1 MRKLAGLVGLSL
13 CLGLA
18 PHPAAA
24 AGFDGR
30 WIAELP
36 AQGRCNFVGQLT
48 VVVAGGAVS
57 GELDDVNSGGDGRV
71 SVTGTLGPDGRST
84 AFVVDHRFAGA
95 ITFRDD
101 HFDATW
107 SNTTCARHAAG
118 DRAPDEAAVAGIAQ
132 ERKRRQAALTEEV
145 RRAKAGEAVDF
156 GQIRADVVYTR
167 DWQFFDGKAQNL
179 LTQADAAVKG
189 KDCAQALP
197 VLDEVLSM
205 EFINDSAHAL
215 RAECLRQ
222 TGETDKARVEDGI
235 AKGLIHSL
243 MDSWGGPHGLAQNLT
258 AAAGSSE
265 ESAYVISTMYEERD
279 VLANRHIELK
289 TRQTDIRGSNGRYYE
304 LVHGVSISGS
314 GVATDATG
322 HDIYFD
328 ITAFVTGRVSRRAAA
343 QVLQAELQ

>member
-57 GELDDVNSGGDGRV
+57 GELDDVNGGGGGRV
-71 SVTGTLGPDGRST
+71 SVAGTLGPDGRST
-84 AFVVDHRFAGA
+84 NFVIDHQFAGA
-95 ITFRDD
+95 IAFRDD

-107 SNTTCARHAAG
+107 SNTTCARHAVG
-118 DRAPDEAAVAGIAQ
+118 ERAPDEATVAAIAQ
-132 ERKRRQAALTEEV
+132 ERKRRHAAFTEEV
-145 RRAKAGEAVDF
+145 RRATAGEAVDF
-156 GQIRADVVYTR
+156 GQLRADIVYTR

-179 LTQADAAVKG
+179 LNQADAAVKG

-197 VLDEVLSM
+197 VLDEILAM

-215 RAECLRQ
+215 RAECMRQ
-222 TGETDKARVEDGI
+222 TGDVEKARVEDGI

-243 MDSWGGPHGLAQNLT
+243 MDSWGGPHGLTQNLT

-279 VLANRHIELK
+279 VLANRHIEIK
-289 TRQTDIRGSNGRYYE
+289 TRQTVIRGSNGRYYE

-314 GVATDATG
+314 GASTDATG
-322 HDIYFD
+322 HDLYFD
-328 ITAFVTGRVSRRAAA
+328 ITAFVTGRASRRAAQ